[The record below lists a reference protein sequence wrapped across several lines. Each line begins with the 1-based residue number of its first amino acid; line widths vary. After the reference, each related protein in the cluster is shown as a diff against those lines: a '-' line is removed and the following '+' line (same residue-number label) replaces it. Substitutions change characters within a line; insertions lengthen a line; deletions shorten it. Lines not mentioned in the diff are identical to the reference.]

1 MSSISMERLNPVV
14 GSIFRLN
21 DEVSSGDELV
31 HRKPPIIEAIL
42 NELGFGWFH
51 VRMIVILGVAHS
63 TDTMETIIQAI
74 LGPSLRC
81 YWRLSAD
88 YVALLTSLVFLGSCI
103 GAVPLGFAA
112 DVYGRRSICLLSCL
126 ALMYLSWLCAISP
139 TYAWM
144 ASLRFLSGLFIGGVL
159 TAGSS
164 LLSETI
170 PSKFQAPGQLITN
183 NFEALIGVITAA
195 IGLGCLEGRLNWRF
209 FVFFTTFP
217 LALCAIALVFFT
229 LESPVYLYC
238 KKQTQ
243 EAANVLDKVAI
254 TNRRIPRNSTSA
266 VSFLGRIR
274 EADEA
279 EDFRISKVGVKEVYA
294 LLLRRRPWLLLL
306 LLCLNFSWGFLIYG
320 GTTILPVELAA
331 GPRMCIQKLAVPVS
345 QMDVE
350 RFRRLA
356 KISRNEE
363 GTLNFKITNTTNLL
377 IVDQSSEGT
386 PFECCKPLRE
396 EGYRSLLISASGG
409 LLSLPL
415 AYSLVAL
422 LGQRLPIAQLFTFL
436 LTGILLF
443 VQVFCMTPT
452 ASNVVFFVTRGVAA
466 AGSGLMGIYA
476 SNVFQARVRSLAT
489 GLCAAAYRLG
499 ILTAPYVGQ
508 ILLQDR
514 SVLLAILT
522 FALVAIGS
530 AVGSIVLPRMR
541 ALHTAPSPSSAAD
554 SSGSKRSLP
563 SLRGPFGVSKVL
575 DSVGSLSKASRRPGA
590 TNSLPVTLPTD
601 PDVALVE
608 TTYRALQQRDEDAHN
623 RGDSIVHEDFVHR
636 NAAFEVDA

>member
-1 MSSISMERLNPVV
+1 MMSSIPMERLNPVV

-21 DEVSSGDELV
+21 DEVSGGDELV

-42 NELGFGWFH
+42 NELGFGWFQ

-103 GAVPLGFAA
+103 GAVPLGYAA

-164 LLSETI
+164 LLSETM

-254 TNRRIPRNSTSA
+254 TNRRIPRNSTST

-331 GPRMCIQKLAVPVS
+331 GPRMCIQ
-345 QMDVE
+345 
-350 RFRRLA
+350 
-356 KISRNEE
+356 
-363 GTLNFKITNTTNLL
+363 NFKITNTTNLL
-377 IVDQSSEGT
+377 IVNQPSGGAL
-386 PFECCKPLRE
+386 FECCKPLRE

-422 LGQRLPIAQLFTFL
+422 LGRRLPIAQLFTFL

-443 VQVFCMTPT
+443 VQTFCMTPT

-476 SNVFQARVRSLAT
+476 SNIFQARVRSLAS

-530 AVGSIVLPRMR
+530 AVVSIVLPRMR
-541 ALHTAPSPSSAAD
+541 ALHTAPSSSSAAD
-554 SSGSKRSLP
+554 SGGSKRSLP

-590 TNSLPVTLPTD
+590 TKSLPVTLPTD

-608 TTYRALQQRDEDAHN
+608 TTYRALRQRDEDAHN
-623 RGDSIVHEDFVHR
+623 RGDSIVHEDFVQR